1 MIIIRLQPTETKNG
15 DILFGHELMDQYIKA
30 IKKYG
35 YTYFGMDTVI
45 DKIKLK
51 KELEIHKTL
60 ELGFVFG
67 LQTGGTNDIEYTAT
81 VVDVERY
88 EVPHYEKEIPD
99 CFEDGN
105 KSLFKIIGLKRNHID
120 SSTKT
125 VISNGNNLKMSLD
138 NGRCSY
144 VFVD

>member
-1 MIIIRLQPTETKNG
+1 MIIIRLQPTETKDG
-15 DILFGHELMDQYIKA
+15 DILLGRDLMEQYKKA

-35 YTYFGMDTVI
+35 YTYFGMDKAVDEI
-45 DKIKLK
+45 KIK

-67 LQTGGTNDIEYTAT
+67 LQAGGTNDIEYTAT
-81 VVDVERY
+81 ILDVECY

-99 CFEDGN
+99 CFDEGN
-105 KSLFKIIGLKRNHID
+105 KSLFKITGLKKKHID

-125 VISNGNNLKMSLD
+125 IINNGNNLKISLD